1 MRRTACK
8 GAGYSPCK
16 TSWIA
21 MIAALATVL
30 PLASVS
36 AQSAQMEAEASPGS
50 MVVLRD
56 VPTRP
61 AQHDAAGEALTI
73 TLAPDDVFAGA
84 LDLGL
89 AEIDDA
95 QAALITSSVLH
106 GLGQLAEVDAG
117 NAATE
122 GLIAESLQQNGL
134 SFLNG
139 SGPTSAGS
147 IVSGS
152 VDASLATTNAA
163 INSALSS
170 VSGALGGLNGGGQ

>member
-1 MRRTACK
+1 M
-8 GAGYSPCK
+8 
-16 TSWIA
+16 
-21 MIAALATVL
+21 MAALATVA
-30 PLASVS
+30 PLTSAS
-36 AQSAQMEAEASPGS
+36 AQSAQMEADASPGS

-61 AQHDAAGEALTI
+61 AQHDAAGDALTI

-95 QAALITSSVLH
+95 QAALITSSVMN
-106 GLGQLAEVDAG
+106 GLNQLAQIDAG
-117 NAATE
+117 SAATE
-122 GLIAESLQQNGL
+122 SLIADSLQQNGL
-134 SFLNG
+134 SFLTG

-152 VDASLATTNAA
+152 VDASLATANAA
-163 INSALSS
+163 IGSALGS